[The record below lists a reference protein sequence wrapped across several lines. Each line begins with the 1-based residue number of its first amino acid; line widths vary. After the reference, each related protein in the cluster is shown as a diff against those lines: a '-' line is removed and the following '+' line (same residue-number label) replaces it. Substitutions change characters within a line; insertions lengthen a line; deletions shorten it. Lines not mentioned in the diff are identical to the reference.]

1 MDLAGTTE
9 AGFKLTNL
17 RQFASVAPEN
27 QANTTKPSSLPPS
40 LSTLCPSP
48 FFSDLAMPGRAVAN
62 ALGSLAFLIWKP
74 RQSYDPMGLW
84 EAFNGI

>member
-40 LSTLCPSP
+40 QLCVPPLS
-48 FFSDLAMPGRAVAN
+48 
-62 ALGSLAFLIWKP
+62 FLIWLC
-74 RQSYDPMGLW
+74 QEEQLLMLW
-84 EAFNGI
+84 GPWHS